1 MSLLLAL
8 VQPFLAHLEYMKVV
22 TTGMLHKL
30 VLHNES
36 FFACNV
42 PSKLKRFVIVTT
54 GKCLSRVRGVCVGII
69 ELQCSLFH
77 M

>member
-1 MSLLLAL
+1 M
-8 VQPFLAHLEYMKVV
+8 

-54 GKCLSRVRGVCVGII
+54 GKCLSKCLSRVRGVCVGII